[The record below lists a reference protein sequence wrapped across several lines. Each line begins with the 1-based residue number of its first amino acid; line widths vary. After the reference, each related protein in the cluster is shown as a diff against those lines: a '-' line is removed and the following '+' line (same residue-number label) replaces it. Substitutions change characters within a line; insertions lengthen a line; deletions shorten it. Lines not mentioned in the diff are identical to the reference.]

1 MAGDP
6 GREWLLMVD
15 GAARGN
21 PGEAGCGAVICNET
35 GAVAEEVCHY
45 LGRAT
50 NNVAE
55 YEALLVGLE
64 GVLRLGGR
72 RLRIQSDSELLV
84 RQLTGQYRVR
94 DEKLKKL
101 YGKAVSLL
109 RRLDAYRII
118 HVPREQNRMADRLA
132 NRAIDSALKK
142 RAPQWES

>member
-1 MAGDP
+1 
-6 GREWLLMVD
+6 MVD

-21 PGEAGCGAVICNET
+21 PGEAGCGAVIYNET
-35 GAVAEEVCHY
+35 GAVVEEVFRY

-109 RRLDAYRII
+109 GRLDAYRII
-118 HVPREQNRMADRLA
+118 HVPREQNWMADRLA

-142 RAPQWES
+142 RAPQRGS